1 MNDDPLEILQELV
14 RSDDIEYP
22 HEVFHFCI
30 TEKSKSILR
39 EQVRKHQI
47 SIISATKR
55 SDYLF
60 VQYKLDQLKYLND
73 LLHQDDIEQIYKDC
87 VAFISTCLKEEYEIG
102 ISDLNR
108 CLMNQTVLTIKDM
121 QRYQICIEHSQDAKE
136 LKTKH
141 LTQDAV
147 HSSTFTQYLTQLVN
161 IMYIDLKDKNI
172 DDPLVKIS
180 LDKIKLLSTFIS
192 DVSITYNNIHRLFT
206 EKIEL
211 IVNSFN
217 ISVQST
223 QFSDS
228 ASNMTKLQSAIT
240 ILADHFDSQ
249 KLAATYRQMKEYL
262 LKYLNDSS
270 VKFNVT
276 FTKKLDKSDIDNLN
290 SYICILESANNTFSL
305 HSHISKEE
313 LNAIYENLS
322 WKIMNYFKAIV
333 EKIEQTAELS
343 NLEPLMAE
351 LDSIRTISTF
361 DIKTTQLYF
370 STLEKLLKYVNQ
382 CRRDVEQLLFS
393 LFRQEQIDFDKLTNC
408 LISLRDAKWI
418 EKYRTGVYCDVI
430 DNIEKQIIE
439 LVKEL
444 KESAM
449 QINLDLYNS
458 NKIKDA
464 HQIILYINEMKRLNK
479 FVPSIDKHI
488 DQVNKWFIKV
498 TNDVFDIIKN
508 TFNVEKWKEQ
518 EYETLDFSKAEK
530 GLNYLYICKEIP
542 DLFQIDCK
550 STLTNLEEFIKYFN
564 SFVQNEMES
573 NFEKIEKY
581 EGKHADEIFEKA
593 RILASRLQEIS
604 EIETKYKR
612 IFSYFLQKK
621 LIKEWKKKLSEYL
634 NELLRVMDLLS
645 RTKQTDA

>member
-87 VAFISTCLKEEYEIG
+87 VAFISTCLKEEYEVG

-228 ASNMTKLQSAIT
+228 ASNLTKLQSAIT

-249 KLAATYRQMKEYL
+249 KLAATYKQMKEYL

-322 WKIMNYFKAIV
+322 LKIMNYFKAIV

-542 DLFQIDCK
+542 DLFQTDCK

-612 IFSYFLQKK
+612 IFSYFLEKNYQN
-621 LIKEWKKKLSEYL
+621 I
-634 NELLRVMDLLS
+634 
-645 RTKQTDA
+645 

>member
-593 RILASRLQEIS
+593 RILASRLQQIS

>member
-228 ASNMTKLQSAIT
+228 ASNLTKLQSAIT

-249 KLAATYRQMKEYL
+249 KLAATYKQMKEYL

-322 WKIMNYFKAIV
+322 LKIMNYFKAIV

-464 HQIILYINEMKRLNK
+464 HQIVLYINEMKRLNK

-542 DLFQIDCK
+542 DLFQTDCK